1 MSLKNRI
8 QDDMKNALRAKES
21 ARLSALRLLI
31 AAIRQREIDERIE
44 LDDAAVAATID
55 KLVKQRR
62 DAATQYDAGNR
73 PELARSERF
82 EIEVLSAYLP
92 EALTSDEI
100 DRAIDSALTESAA
113 TGPGDMGKAMG
124 LLKVRLAGRA
134 DMADVSRRVRTRL
147 GN

>member
-8 QDDMKNALRAKES
+8 QEDMKNALRARDS

-44 LDDAAVAATID
+44 LDDSAVAATID
-55 KLVKQRR
+55 RLVKQRR
-62 DAATQYDAGNR
+62 DAATQYEAANR
-73 PELARSERF
+73 PELARGERF

-92 EALTSDEI
+92 EALGSEEI
-100 DRAIDSALTESAA
+100 DRAIDAALAESGA

-124 LLKVRLAGRA
+124 LLKARLAGRA
-134 DMADVSRRVRTRL
+134 DMADVSRRVRARL
-147 GN
+147 AN

>member
-8 QDDMKNALRAKES
+8 QEDMKNALRARDS

-44 LDDAAVAATID
+44 LDDSAVAATID
-55 KLVKQRR
+55 RLVKQRR
-62 DAATQYDAGNR
+62 DAATQYDAANR
-73 PELARSERF
+73 PELARGERF

-92 EALTSDEI
+92 EALGSEEI
-100 DRAIDSALTESAA
+100 DRAIDAALAESGA

-124 LLKVRLAGRA
+124 LLKARLAGRA
-134 DMADVSRRVRTRL
+134 DMADVSRRVRARL
-147 GN
+147 AN